1 MGIELNELMLDVLTS
16 EGFGFIGAV
25 TDSKRPVMTRFF
37 GFKYDNPITTL
48 TVYTFKKDAQRVVD
62 LLSKGSKL
70 SIAISNVSNFK
81 TCQFKGIYHSHYI
94 TPEEEMHYPR
104 ENNIKQAKFMN
115 MFGVPTEVWESWKF
129 EPSVA
134 IVMNVEEIFD
144 QTPKVNTG
152 NKIN

>member
-1 MGIELNELMLDVLTS
+1 MGIELDDLMLDVLTS
-16 EGFGFIGAV
+16 EAFGFIGVVA
-25 TDSKRPVMTRFF
+25 DSKQPVITRLF

-62 LLSKGSKL
+62 ILSKGSKL
-70 SIAISNVSNFK
+70 SITVSNVLNYK
-81 TCQFKGIYHSHYI
+81 TCQFKGTYHSHYI
-94 TPEEEMHYPR
+94 TPEEEMHYLR
-104 ENNIKQAKFMN
+104 ENNIKQGKHMN
-115 MFGVPTEVWESWKF
+115 AFGVSSEVWESWKF

-144 QTPKVNTG
+144 QTPRVNTG

>member
-1 MGIELNELMLDVLTS
+1 MGIELNDLMLDVLTS

-25 TDSKRPVMTRFF
+25 TDSKQPVIARFF

-70 SIAISNVSNFK
+70 SIAVSNVSNFK

-144 QTPKVNTG
+144 QTPRVNTG